1 MGLIVCATRG
11 GEGSQL
17 AQRAAIARAKT
28 QGDRLVFVYVVHVD
42 GQEGFDVT
50 LRPALHNELA
60 WLGKTLLKLAEQRS
74 QLAGVAAE
82 TLIVEGDAR
91 QQIKTQLQ
99 ALAADILFM
108 GAPHGSTANHF
119 GDDAI
124 ELFAEEIRVE
134 TGVVVEVVYP
144 ENHWLGV

>member
-17 AQRAAIARAKT
+17 AQRAAIVRAKA
-28 QGDRLVFVYVVHVD
+28 QGDRLVFIYVVNVD
-42 GQEGFDVT
+42 GQVGFDVT
-50 LRPALHNELA
+50 LRPALHDELA

-82 TLIVEGDAR
+82 TLIVEGNAR
-91 QQIKTQLQ
+91 QQIKAQLR
-99 ALAADILFM
+99 ALSADTLFL
-108 GAPHGSTANHF
+108 GAPQGSTANHF

-124 ELFAEEIRVE
+124 ELFAEEIRAE
-134 TGVVVEVVYP
+134 TGVRVEVIYP
-144 ENHWLGV
+144 ESH